1 MKISLSYI
9 LLIFLFSILFVGCES
24 AKPMKVST
32 IKRLEL
38 KDVPSASGIEHGNG
52 FYWIIGDNSPYLF
65 QLDQNFNLLG
75 KVTLEKL
82 DHAVD
87 GVIPKL
93 KKVDLEAILSMKWK
107 VDSVLFLFGSGSKLP
122 DRAAGWK
129 INMHNPAIQ
138 ERIDLL
144 SFYELLMEETKLKEN
159 ELNIEAAV
167 ELDGKIYLL
176 NRGKNKLI
184 SIKTEH
190 FIEFIEGQRDDL
202 KIKTYTIDLPKVD
215 GIEAGFSGAAVD
227 IHNKRIIFTASVEN
241 TSDWINDGQ
250 VLGSFIGIIEID
262 QLENHYHPSTVLI
275 AENEETLI
283 LKVESIALKYQE
295 GNTYD
300 CILVTDSDGGKSEL
314 LELTIDF

>member
-1 MKISLSYI
+1 
-9 LLIFLFSILFVGCES
+9 
-24 AKPMKVST
+24 MKVST

-215 GIEAGFSGAAVD
+215 GIEAGFSGAAADLV
-227 IHNKRIIFTASVEN
+227 NNRIVFTASVEN

>member
-1 MKISLSYI
+1 
-9 LLIFLFSILFVGCES
+9 
-24 AKPMKVST
+24 MKVST

-52 FYWIIGDNSPYLF
+52 FYWIIGDDSPFMF

-107 VDSVLFLFGSGSKLP
+107 EDSVLFLFGSGSKLP

-129 INMHNPAIQ
+129 INMHNPSIQ

-159 ELNIEAAV
+159 DLNIEAAV

-184 SIKTEH
+184 SLRSDH
-190 FIEFIEGQRDDL
+190 FIEYIEGQRDDL

-215 GIEAGFSGAAVD
+215 GIEAGFSGATVD
-227 IHNKRIIFTASVEN
+227 VAENRIIFTASVEN

-262 QLENHYHPSTVLI
+262 ELENHYHPSTVLI

>member
-1 MKISLSYI
+1 MKFTSTYI
-9 LLIFLFSILFVGCES
+9 LFIFLFSILFTGCES
-24 AKPMKVST
+24 TNPMKISA
-32 IKRLEL
+32 IKRIEL
-38 KDVPSASGIEHGNG
+38 KSIPSASGIEHGDG

-65 QLDQNFNLLG
+65 QLDQNFHLLD
-75 KVTLEKL
+75 KVSLEKL

-93 KKVDLEAILSMKWK
+93 KKVDLEAMLSMKWK
-107 VDSVLFLFGSGSKLP
+107 EDSVLFLFGSGSKLP
-122 DRAAGWK
+122 ERAAGWK

-159 ELNIEAAV
+159 DFNIEAAV

-184 SIKTEH
+184 SLRSDH

-202 KIKTYTIDLPKVD
+202 KIKNHNIDLPKVD
-215 GIEAGFSGAAVD
+215 DIEAGFSGAAAD
-227 IHNKRIIFTASVEN
+227 IVNNRIVFTASVEN
-241 TSDWINDGQ
+241 TSDWINDGE

-262 QLENHYHPSTVLI
+262 ELENHYHPSTVLI
-275 AENEETLI
+275 AENEATLI
-283 LKVESIALKYQE
+283 LKVESIALKNQHE
-295 GNTYD
+295 NSYD

-314 LELTIDF
+314 LELTINF

>member
-65 QLDQNFNLLG
+65 QLDQNYNLLG

-93 KKVDLEAILSMKWK
+93 KKVDLEAMLSMKWNE
-107 VDSVLFLFGSGSKLP
+107 DSVLFLFGSGSKLP

-144 SFYELLMEETKLKEN
+144 PFYELLMDETKLKEN

-202 KIKTYTIDLPKVD
+202 KIKTHTIDLPKVD
-215 GIEAGFSGAAVD
+215 GIEAGFSGATVD
-227 IHNKRIIFTASVEN
+227 VAENRIIFTASVEN

-262 QLENHYHPSTVLI
+262 ELENHYHPKTVLI
-275 AENEETLI
+275 AENEATLI
-283 LKVESIALKYQE
+283 LKVESIALKNQHE
-295 GNTYD
+295 NSYD

-314 LELTIDF
+314 LELTIHL